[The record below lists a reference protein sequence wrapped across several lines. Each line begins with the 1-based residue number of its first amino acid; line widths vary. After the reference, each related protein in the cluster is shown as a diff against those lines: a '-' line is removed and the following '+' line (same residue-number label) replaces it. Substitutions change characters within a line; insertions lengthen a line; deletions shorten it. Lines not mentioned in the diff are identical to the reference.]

1 MPISGSCLCGGIQF
15 EIDRAEGPVEICHC
29 NRCRK
34 VSGSAN
40 LVAVGVRKEDY
51 RFIAGEELIT
61 IYEAP
66 VLNDPPA
73 YTSMFCSRCGSQ
85 VPPPV
90 PEQDWFEIC
99 AGLFD
104 DDIGVR
110 PDKHIFIEFA
120 PPWDDIADTLPKL
133 TVRDL
138 VRERHGTEL
147 ADNYSI
153 NTHYG
158 TMLKI

>member
-1 MPISGSCLCGGIQF
+1 LTISGSCLCGGVRF
-15 EIDRAEGPVEICHC
+15 EIEQAAGPVEICHC

-34 VSGSAN
+34 VSGSAS

-51 RFIAGEELIT
+51 RFLAGEELIS

-66 VLNDPPA
+66 ILANPPA
-73 YTSMFCSRCGSQ
+73 YTSRFCTQCGSQ

-90 PEQDWFEIC
+90 PEEDWFEIC

-104 DDIGVR
+104 DDMGVR

-120 PPWDDIADTLPKL
+120 PLWDDIADTLPKL
-133 TVRDL
+133 TIRDL
-138 VRERHGTEL
+138 VRERFGTEL
-147 ADNYSI
+147 ADNYAI
-153 NTHYG
+153 KTHYG
-158 TMLKI
+158 ATLKV